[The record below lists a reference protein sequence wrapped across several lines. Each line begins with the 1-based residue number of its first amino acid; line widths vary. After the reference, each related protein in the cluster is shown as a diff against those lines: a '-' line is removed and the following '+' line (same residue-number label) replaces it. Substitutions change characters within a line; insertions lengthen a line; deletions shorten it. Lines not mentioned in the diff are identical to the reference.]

1 MKTKVLTLALLSGLV
16 LAAGAAQAD
25 NHRERPDFATLDLNG
40 DGALTFEEMQGRGAA
55 RFAAMDSD
63 GDGAL
68 SVAELTASATER
80 AAQRA
85 DRMIARFDENEDG
98 LLQEDEM
105 PTRGERRAAQM
116 FERVDAD
123 EDGVISAEEFA
134 AAKAHMGERRGDHRG
149 DHRGEGRRDRG

>member
-1 MKTKVLTLALLSGLV
+1 MKTRILTVALLSGLV

-25 NHRERPDFATLDLNG
+25 GHRERPDFATLDLNG
-40 DGALTFEEMQGRGAA
+40 DGALTLEEMQARGAA

-80 AAQRA
+80 AAERA

-98 LLQEDEM
+98 LLQQDEM

-116 FERVDAD
+116 FERVDTD

-134 AAKAHMGERRGDHRG
+134 AAKARMSERHG
-149 DHRGEGRRDRG
+149 DHRGEGRHDRG